1 MCIIIREVQNSL
13 FFNICSKYTYTCNT
27 FNIKQNSKH
36 INIYNIL
43 HIAFK
48 IVVTLSASIGH
59 TICQP
64 CKRNPN
70 IGRKCPTCRQ
80 EIIGRATSMEK
91 IVAALYKK
99 STGMDPPIDLNDDVE
114 REERSPNSEGFEQLV
129 EMIFSVPVEGHRVL
143 GARPVEE
150 GMGQELERLFNNL
163 SVIQMT
169 RPTSSRR

>member
-1 MCIIIREVQNSL
+1 M
-13 FFNICSKYTYTCNT
+13 
-27 FNIKQNSKH
+27 
-36 INIYNIL
+36 

-48 IVVTLSASIGH
+48 IVVTLSVSIGH

-99 STGMDPPIDLNDDVE
+99 STGMDPPIDLNDDVD

-129 EMIFSVPVEGHRVL
+129 EMIFSVPGRFFIRIDLKINHFCTVEGHRVL